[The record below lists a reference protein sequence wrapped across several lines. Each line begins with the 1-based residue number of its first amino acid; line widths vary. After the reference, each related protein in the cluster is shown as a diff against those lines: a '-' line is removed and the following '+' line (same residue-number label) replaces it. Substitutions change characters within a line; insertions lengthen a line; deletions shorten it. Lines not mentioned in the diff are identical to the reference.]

1 MMYLQDSY
9 KKEFETEVKEV
20 YGNLVVLEDTIFYP
34 EGGGQLSDEGKLTSE
49 NGLWKVLKARK
60 QEGKIVHELDKE
72 GLKVGEKVKC
82 VLDWDKRYRMM
93 RSHTAAHIISAIF
106 NKETSA
112 LITGNQIGFEKI
124 RIDFSL
130 DNFDK
135 EKIKEY
141 IEEANKKIKQ
151 NLDVTSYE
159 MKREEIEKKPEMVKL
174 AMGLPPGIKILRIV
188 KIGDVDEQPDAGTH
202 VKNTREIGE
211 LEFLGCDNKG
221 KNNRRVYVKLKE

>member
-1 MMYLQDSY
+1 MYLQDSY

-20 YGNLVVLEDTIFYP
+20 YGNLVILYDTIFYP
-34 EGGGQLSDEGKLTSE
+34 EGGGQLSDEGKIIKDDE
-49 NGLWKVLKARK
+49 EWKVLNVKK
-60 QEGKIVHELDKE
+60 QEGKVIHELDKE
-72 GLKVGEKVKC
+72 GLKIGENVKC
-82 VLDWDKRYRMM
+82 LLNWEKRYKLM

-112 LITGNQIGFEKI
+112 LITGNQIGLDKI

-151 NLDVTSYE
+151 NLDVSSYE

-174 AMGLPPGIKILRIV
+174 AKGLPPGIKVLRIV

-221 KNNRRVYVKLKE
+221 KNNRRVYVRLR